1 MFTLR
6 REFIIFCIVE
16 EVVDVVYRVARSSAT
31 VLELLPQKVFL
42 KSRSTLRFSTNKQN
56 IIVPSKAFMTSD
68 RIKNIRL
75 CGCTIKDINSIVQF
89 SPMRI
94 NSLIFII
101 NL

>member
-16 EVVDVVYRVARSSAT
+16 EVVDVVYRVARSIPA
-31 VLELLPQKVFL
+31 VFELFPQRIFL

-56 IIVPSKAFMTSD
+56 IIVPSEAFMTSD

-75 CGCTIKDINSIVQF
+75 
-89 SPMRI
+89 
-94 NSLIFII
+94 
-101 NL
+101 